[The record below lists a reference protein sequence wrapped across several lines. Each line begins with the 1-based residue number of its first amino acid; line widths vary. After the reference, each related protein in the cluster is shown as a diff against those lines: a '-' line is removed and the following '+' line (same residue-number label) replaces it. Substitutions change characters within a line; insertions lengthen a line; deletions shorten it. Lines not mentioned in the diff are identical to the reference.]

1 MRLYGQCQ
9 KFYLNNIRFII
20 LPINWTELT
29 DLFVSELS
37 LLSESEDR
45 PVTQVKMCIS
55 GNFTSTAREALTAKG
70 ITLKEN
76 M

>member
-1 MRLYGQCQ
+1 MAGYTSDQA
-9 KFYLNNIRFII
+9 IVST
-20 LPINWTELT
+20 LPLDYVYWAELT

-45 PVTQVKMCIS
+45 PVTQVKMWIS
-55 GNFTSTAREALTAKG
+55 GKFTSTAKEALTAKG

>member
-1 MRLYGQCQ
+1 MDNARN
-9 KFYLNNIRFII
+9 FYLNNIRFII

-29 DLFVSELS
+29 DLFVSEILR
-37 LLSESEDR
+37 LSESEDR
-45 PVTQVKMCIS
+45 QVTQVKMWIS
-55 GNFTSTAREALTAKG
+55 GEFTSTAKEALTAKG